1 MLEVCWRKRVGGVGR
16 ERCKGLPASQR
27 KGGKRRGMVEL
38 TFGGGL
44 AHVCRLHSDVADI
57 GPWVGQVCA

>member
-1 MLEVCWRKRVGGVGR
+1 MLEGRGAKVC
-16 ERCKGLPASQR
+16 LPLQR

-44 AHVCRLHSDVADI
+44 AHVYRLHSDVADI